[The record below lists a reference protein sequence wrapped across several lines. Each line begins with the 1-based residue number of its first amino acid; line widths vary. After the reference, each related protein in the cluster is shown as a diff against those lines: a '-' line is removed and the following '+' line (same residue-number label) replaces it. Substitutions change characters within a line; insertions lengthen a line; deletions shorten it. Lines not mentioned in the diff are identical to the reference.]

1 MTRYIF
7 LYVAINVLYA
17 LSRRQESTN
26 IGFWIYQSWTTG
38 WDGGGGGEFNQRM
51 GPLLRFDLAT
61 QATSGSITIKASNKG
76 ELCNH

>member
-1 MTRYIF
+1 MFYMHFPTDRKAQTLAFGY
-7 LYVAINVLYA
+7 
-17 LSRRQESTN
+17 TN
-26 IGFWIYQSWTTG
+26 HGPLVG
-38 WDGGGGGEFNQRM
+38 MGGGEFNQRM